1 MKVASYIAVYW
12 GHLTFLCVRTKKS
25 SQVAVY
31 PLKRSQK
38 STTHCRGED
47 PRQPV
52 YSPSITPCA
61 IVINCNNMTSRR
73 MGSLRYTRHE
83 TWHCSISPRSTL
95 PRRATEQPPSQRLQQ
110 RTYTSQRHHHLLHD
124 PQSSI
129 QHNTCSLRT
138 YSVTLGEQELGQVG
152 SILSSD
158 SGDKSNSSS
167 VVDWVRHC
175 RGY

>member
-1 MKVASYIAVYW
+1 M
-12 GHLTFLCVRTKKS
+12 TFLMCSHQDV
-25 SQVAVY
+25 VAVY
-31 PLKRSQK
+31 PLKRSGK

-52 YSPSITPCA
+52 YSPSITPCTM
-61 IVINCNNMTSRR
+61 VINGNNMTTGR
-73 MGSLRYTRHE
+73 MGSLRYTRHDIAV
-83 TWHCSISPRSTL
+83 SGISPRSTP
-95 PRRATEQPPSQRLQQ
+95 PRRTTEQPPSQRLQQ
-110 RTYTSQRHHHLLHD
+110 RKHTSQRHHRLLHD

-167 VVDWVRHC
+167 VVD
-175 RGY
+175 